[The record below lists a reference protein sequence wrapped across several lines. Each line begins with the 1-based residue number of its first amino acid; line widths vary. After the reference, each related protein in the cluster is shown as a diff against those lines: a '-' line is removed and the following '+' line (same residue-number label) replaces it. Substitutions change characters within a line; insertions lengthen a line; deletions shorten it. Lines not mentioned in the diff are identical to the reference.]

1 MLLPNTPDAQL
12 AELNFLG
19 LLVVAGCVRGMFER
33 LLRSL
38 KKPYQYRLDCIYY
51 DWLSQKWSVLQ
62 QVEEFDGEEEISQDW
77 IDEVIGQLE
86 TDIQDAF
93 ENEKDK

>member
-12 AELNFLG
+12 AELNFLR
-19 LLVVAGCVRGMFER
+19 LLVVAGCGRGMLER

-38 KKPYQYRLDCIYY
+38 KKPYQYRLDRIYY
-51 DWLSQKWSVLQ
+51 DWLSQKWSVLP